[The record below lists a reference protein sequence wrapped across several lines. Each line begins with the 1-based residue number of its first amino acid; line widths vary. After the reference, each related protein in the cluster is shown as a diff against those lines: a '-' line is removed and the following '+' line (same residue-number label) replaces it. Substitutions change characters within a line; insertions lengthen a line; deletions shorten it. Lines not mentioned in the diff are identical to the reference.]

1 MNTRGAVPVLMLWL
15 VGLLGAALF
24 VAKPKI
30 FNGDSRRAKASVE
43 ATAHLEAAVTAQGA
57 AAAAS
62 VAKIGEANAAAPASP
77 ARDFIAQEVPATLAK
92 LPAPD
97 PQALLEA
104 ERRRSAVMEGRAEEA
119 ARLYGLESAKSAE
132 LKRQL
137 AAALA
142 DRRAADAA
150 ISEAAAARLAAER
163 QATIWTVV
171 AGLGAALW
179 LYARAFSITPASL
192 GAIAADVR
200 AGVSPIQAMD
210 THLAP
215 WLHPSVNRAARLA
228 TPPPSTQT

>member
-1 MNTRGAVPVLMLWL
+1 MNSRAAIPVLVLWA
-15 VGLLGAALF
+15 VGLLAGLLL
-24 VAKPKI
+24 VKPKM

-43 ATAHLEAAVTAQGA
+43 ATAKLEKATDAQGA

-62 VAKIGEANAAAPASP
+62 VVKIGEANAAAPDSP
-77 ARDFIAQEVPATLAK
+77 AKNFIAQEVPAALAK

-142 DRRAADAA
+142 DRRAADSA

-163 QATIWTVV
+163 QQAVWTVI
-171 AGLGAALW
+171 AGLAAALW
-179 LYARAFSITPASL
+179 LYARAFSISTASA

-200 AGVSPIQAMD
+200 AGVPPIQALD

-215 WLHPSVNRAARLA
+215 WLHASVNRAARLA
-228 TPPPSTQT
+228 TPPPTT